1 MIRSIVAVVTGLI
14 VASIVIAT
22 GELLR
27 NRLYPPP
34 TEMEIERAR
43 LRLAVNSSLRAEGR
57 YQDAYFQAE
66 DIARD
71 LPIPQLVAVLLS
83 CAIGTVPG
91 AWLAASLA
99 RRAPKLHGLVVGALL
114 LAASLILMFMVPY
127 LWWYWAPGGAILLP
141 AAYAGGW
148 LGARSQRFT
157 SRKSPMNATNDAA
170 KDHRGHGGYR
180 PGR

>member
-22 GELLR
+22 GELVR

-34 TEMEIERAR
+34 NGPEATEMEIERAR
-43 LRLAVNSSLRAEGR
+43 RRLAVNSSLRAQGR
-57 YQDAYFQAE
+57 YQDAYFQAG

-71 LPIPQLVAVLLS
+71 LPISQLVAVLLS

-99 RRAPKLHGLVVGALL
+99 TKPLPFLVGVGACP
-114 LAASLILMFMVPY
+114 ASS
-127 LWWYWAPGGAILLP
+127 P
-141 AAYAGGW
+141 A
-148 LGARSQRFT
+148 LFRTR
-157 SRKSPMNATNDAA
+157 
-170 KDHRGHGGYR
+170 
-180 PGR
+180 